1 MPPPDSSAEAG
12 HPPGAPRRVLVLGAG
27 AIGGLLGARLA
38 ESPALDVLVAAR
50 RSIPGLTFSRRGPTG
65 DSPPVTVP
73 VTPVVDPASL
83 PPLEWVVVATK
94 TYDTARLGAWLGTPA
109 TAGAR
114 ILVAQNGVEHR
125 ERMAP
130 FADPTRVV
138 PAIVTYGAERRGPGR
153 VVQTLDG
160 LVRVPA
166 DDAGRDFARLAA
178 PTSLRVEVVEDF
190 VAALWTKLAYN
201 VVGNSLTTI
210 TDLPVREL
218 GRRPELRRIAAA
230 LVAEVRAVAAT
241 RHATL
246 PPELAESMLD
256 EFAAFPAT
264 VRSSMW
270 QDLHAG
276 RRFEH
281 DAISGALVR
290 VARLNKVDAPFSQ
303 MATDLLETLSPVRA
317 SPSP

>member
-1 MPPPDSSAEAG
+1 MA
-12 HPPGAPRRVLVLGAG
+12 RRVLVLGAG
-27 AIGGLLGARLA
+27 AIGGLLAARLA

-50 RSIPGLTFSRRGPTG
+50 RPLSELTLSRRGPTG
-65 DSPPVTVP
+65 DSPPVGAA
-73 VTPVVDPASL
+73 VTPVVGPELL
-83 PPLEWVVVATK
+83 PPVDWVVVATK
-94 TYDTARLGAWLGTPA
+94 TYDTARLAAWLGTPA
-109 TAGAR
+109 TTTAT

-125 ERMAP
+125 ERMAA
-130 FADPTRVV
+130 FADRDRVV

-166 DDAGRDFARLAA
+166 DDGGRAFAGLAG

-190 VAALWTKLAYN
+190 ATALWTKLAYN

-210 TDLPVREL
+210 TDLPVREV
-218 GRRPELRRIAAA
+218 GRRPELRRVAAA

-241 RHATL
+241 QRATL
-246 PPELAESMLD
+246 PPDLAEAMLD
-256 EFAAFPAT
+256 EFAAFPT
-264 VRSSMW
+264 SVRSSMW

-290 VARLNKVDAPFSQ
+290 VARINDVDAPFSQ
-303 MATDLLETLSPVRA
+303 MATDLLETLSPARTPV
-317 SPSP
+317 PS

>member
-1 MPPPDSSAEAG
+1 MSSTMPPPNSSTE
-12 HPPGAPRRVLVLGAG
+12 PRRRVLVLGAG
-27 AIGGLLGARLA
+27 AIGGLLAATLA
-38 ESPALDVLVAAR
+38 ESPELDILVAAR
-50 RSIPGLTFSRRGPTG
+50 RPIPGLTLGRRDATG
-65 DSPPVTVP
+65 DSPPVTAA
-73 VTPVVDPASL
+73 VTPVADPALL
-83 PPLEWVVVATK
+83 PPLDWVVVATK
-94 TYDTARLGAWLGTPA
+94 TYDTARLGTWLGTPA
-109 TAGAR
+109 AATAT

-125 ERMAP
+125 ERLAP
-130 FADPTRVV
+130 FADRARVV

-166 DDAGRDFARLAA
+166 DQGGRAFARLAT

-190 VAALWTKLAYN
+190 ATALWTKLAYN

-218 GRRPELRRIAAA
+218 GRRPELRRVAAA

-241 RHATL
+241 QRANL
-246 PPELAESMLD
+246 PPDLAEAMLD

-290 VARLNKVDAPFSQ
+290 VARINDVAAPFSQ
-303 MATDLLETLSPVRA
+303 MATDLLETLSPARA
-317 SPSP
+317 SVPS